1 MSAAALG
8 PGAEFDLIRRL
19 TDGLVA
25 PAGVTVGTGDDGAC
39 LEGGWVISTDLTLED
54 VHFRRS
60 WCGPEEWGGR
70 AVRAAL
76 SDLAAMAA
84 RPVAILLSLAGSAD
98 DRASGVLQA
107 VGQGARAAAE
117 SLGAA
122 VIGGDVTRSPARVA
136 IDVVVLGRTDDPL
149 LRRGARP
156 GDDLW
161 VTGHLGG
168 AGAAVRML
176 LDGRRPPPPLEARFA
191 RPQPR
196 LAEALWLA
204 DTGHLTA
211 GLDLSDGLAG
221 DATHLAAA
229 SEVGLEID
237 ESALPVDPHAV
248 EAFGASTALR
258 LALSG
263 GEDYELLLAA
273 DPALAAHREGFGDC
287 FPGVP
292 LTRIGR
298 VVAGSGVSLRAPD
311 GERRPAPSAFDHF
324 PDSGSPPS

>member
-1 MSAAALG
+1 MSAASLG

-19 TDGLVA
+19 ADGLTV
-25 PAGVTVGTGDDGAC
+25 PDGVTVGTGDDGAC

-60 WCGPEEWGGR
+60 WCGPQEWGGR

-117 SLGAA
+117 SLGAT
-122 VIGGDVTRSPARVA
+122 VIGGDLARSPGRLA
-136 IDVVVLGRTDDPL
+136 IDVVVLGRTATPL
-149 LRRGARP
+149 LRRGAKP

-176 LDGRRPPPPLEARFA
+176 LDGRRPPPALEARFA

-196 LAEALWLA
+196 LAEVLWLA
-204 DTGHLTA
+204 DTEQLTA

-229 SEVGLEID
+229 SGVGLEID
-237 ESALPVDPHAV
+237 ESALPVDPGAV
-248 EAFGASTALR
+248 EVFGPAAALR

-263 GEDYELLLAA
+263 GEDYEVLLAA
-273 DPALAAHREGFGDC
+273 APALGAQRAAFADR
-287 FPGVP
+287 FPEVP

-298 VVAGSGVSLRAPD
+298 VVAGSGVVLRTPD
-311 GERRPAPSAFDHF
+311 GERRSPPSAFDHF
-324 PDSGSPPS
+324 PESGSPAS